1 MRSAQ
6 IIYKF
11 NTYKMKKIALTLTA
25 MILAAGVAFAQDMA
39 QATETAKLA
48 NEALMTGDNALALQ
62 GFQQALSLAEACG
75 EDGAELVNT
84 CKGVIPQIMIN
95 LANDCIKAED
105 YATAITKLEEAAK
118 VAADYGQ
125 EEAADKAIKAIP
137 QVFMQQGGALLNA
150 KDFAGAVAAFTSALE
165 KDPENGVAALRLGMA
180 LAGTGKADE
189 AVAAF
194 KKAAELGQE
203 GPANKQLGNIYLKKA
218 AAALKAKNFAAAAE
232 AAVESTTYA
241 ENPQAF
247 LVAGQSYQQLKKNAD
262 AIANFEKYLELS
274 PNAKNANA
282 ISFTV
287 AALYQQAG
295 NKDKAKAF
303 YQKVVADPQLG
314 PQAKQQLDALK

>member
-1 MRSAQ
+1 
-6 IIYKF
+6 
-11 NTYKMKKIALTLTA
+11 MKKIAITLTA
-25 MILAAGVAFAQDMA
+25 MILAMGAAFAQDMA

-48 NEALMTGDNALALQ
+48 NESLVTGDNALALQ
-62 GFQQALSLAEACG
+62 GFQQALALAQACG

-84 CKGVIPQIMIN
+84 CKSVIPQIMIN

-105 YATAITKLEEAAK
+105 YTTAVTKLEEAAK
-118 VAADYGQ
+118 VAKEYGQ
-125 EEAADKAIKAIP
+125 EEAVDKAVKAIP
-137 QVFMQQGGALLNA
+137 QVFMQQGAALLTA
-150 KDFAGAVAAFTSALE
+150 KNFPGAVTAFTSALE

-180 LAGTGKADE
+180 LNGAGKADD

-194 KKAAELGQE
+194 KKAAELGE
-203 GPANKQLGNIYLKKA
+203 TENANKQLGNVYLRKA
-218 AAALKAKNFAAAAE
+218 AGALKAKNFAAAAE
-232 AAVESTTYA
+232 AAKEATTYA

-247 LVAGQSYQQLKKNAD
+247 LVAGQANQQLKKNAD
-262 AIANFEKYLELS
+262 AIENFEKYLELAPS
-274 PNAKNANA
+274 AKNANA
-282 ISFTV
+282 IAFTV